1 MSDFELNTDDF
12 YTDEEVRD
20 HLREDREEQE
30 RLKAEKEAFFDED
43 DPIFDEDE
51 EECDKCEEDYSR
63 ESLIDQ
69 YDLSED
75 EFEGED
81 VNYLEDMGEN
91 D

>member
-30 RLKAEKEAFFDED
+30 RLKVEKEAFFDED

-51 EECDKCEEDYSR
+51 EDNESEDDYSR
-63 ESLIDQ
+63 EALIDQ
-69 YDLSED
+69 YDLSDD

-81 VNYLEDMGEN
+81 VNALEDMDE
-91 D
+91 DD

>member
-30 RLKAEKEAFFDED
+30 RLEAEKEAFFDED
-43 DPIFDEDE
+43 DPIFDEDDEDNESEDDYTQDALIE
-51 EECDKCEEDYSR
+51 E
-63 ESLIDQ
+63 

>member
-1 MSDFELNTDDF
+1 MDDFELDTNDF

-30 RLKAEKEAFFDED
+30 RLESEREAFFDED
-43 DPIFDEDE
+43 DPMFADE
-51 EECDKCEEDYSR
+51 EECDECEDDYSR

-69 YDLSED
+69 YDLSDD

>member
-30 RLKAEKEAFFDED
+30 RLEAEKEAFFDED
-43 DPIFDEDE
+43 DPMFDDDE
-51 EECDKCEEDYSR
+51 EECDECEDDYSR
-63 ESLIDQ
+63 EALIDQ

-81 VNYLEDMGEN
+81 VNYLEDMGE
-91 D
+91 DD

>member
-30 RLKAEKEAFFDED
+30 RLEAEKEAFFDED
-43 DPIFDEDE
+43 DPIFDDDE
-51 EECDKCEEDYSR
+51 EECDECEDDYSR
-63 ESLIDQ
+63 EAIIDQ

>member
-1 MSDFELNTDDF
+1 MDDFELNTDDF

-30 RLKAEKEAFFDED
+30 RLESEKEAFFDED
-43 DPIFDEDE
+43 DPMFDEDDEDNESEDDYTQDALIE
-51 EECDKCEEDYSR
+51 E
-63 ESLIDQ
+63 

-81 VNYLEDMGEN
+81 VNYLEDMGE
-91 D
+91 DE

>member
-1 MSDFELNTDDF
+1 MSDFELDTNDF

-30 RLKAEKEAFFDED
+30 RLEAEKEAFFDED
-43 DPIFDEDE
+43 DPMFDDDE
-51 EECDKCEEDYSR
+51 EECDECEDDYTQDA
-63 ESLIDQ
+63 LIEE
-69 YDLSED
+69 YDLSDD

>member
-30 RLKAEKEAFFDED
+30 RLESEREAFFDED
-43 DPIFDEDE
+43 DPMFDDDE
-51 EECDKCEEDYSR
+51 EECDECEDDYSR

-69 YDLSED
+69 YDLSDD

>member
-30 RLKAEKEAFFDED
+30 RLEAEREAFFDED
-43 DPIFDEDE
+43 DPIFDEDDE
-51 EECDKCEEDYSR
+51 DNESEDDYSQDA
-63 ESLIDQ
+63 LIKE
-69 YDLSED
+69 YDLSDD

>member
-30 RLKAEKEAFFDED
+30 RLESEKEAFFDED
-43 DPIFDEDE
+43 DPMFDE
-51 EECDKCEEDYSR
+51 EEEDN
-63 ESLIDQ
+63 ESEDDYTQDALIIEQ
-69 YDLSED
+69 YDLPED

>member
-1 MSDFELNTDDF
+1 MDDFELNTDDF

-30 RLKAEKEAFFDED
+30 RLESEKEAFFDED
-43 DPIFDEDE
+43 DPMFDEDDEDNESEDDYTQDALIE
-51 EECDKCEEDYSR
+51 E
-63 ESLIDQ
+63 
-69 YDLSED
+69 YDLSDD

>member
-1 MSDFELNTDDF
+1 MDDFELNTNDF

-30 RLKAEKEAFFDED
+30 RLESEKEAFFDED
-43 DPIFDEDE
+43 DPMFDDDE
-51 EECDKCEEDYSR
+51 EECDECEDDYSR
-63 ESLIDQ
+63 EALIDQ

>member
-20 HLREDREEQE
+20 HLREDKEEQE
-30 RLKAEKEAFFDED
+30 RLEAEREAFFDED
-43 DPIFDEDE
+43 DPMFDDDE
-51 EECDKCEEDYSR
+51 GECDECEDDYTQDA
-63 ESLIDQ
+63 LIDQ

>member
-20 HLREDREEQE
+20 HLREDKEEQE
-30 RLKAEKEAFFDED
+30 RLEAEKEAFFDED
-43 DPIFDEDE
+43 DPIFDDDDEDNESEDDYTQDALIE
-51 EECDKCEEDYSR
+51 E
-63 ESLIDQ
+63 
-69 YDLSED
+69 YDLPED

>member
-30 RLKAEKEAFFDED
+30 RLEAEKEAFFDED

-51 EECDKCEEDYSR
+51 EDNESEDDYTQDALIEE
-63 ESLIDQ
+63 
-69 YDLSED
+69 YDLSDD

>member
-1 MSDFELNTDDF
+1 MSDFELDTNDF

-30 RLKAEKEAFFDED
+30 RLEAEKEAFFDED

-51 EECDKCEEDYSR
+51 EDNESEDDYTQDALIEE
-63 ESLIDQ
+63 
-69 YDLSED
+69 YDLSDD

>member
-30 RLKAEKEAFFDED
+30 RLEAEKEAFFDED
-43 DPIFDEDE
+43 DPMFDDDE
-51 EECDKCEEDYSR
+51 EGCDECEDDYSR
-63 ESLIDQ
+63 EALIDQ